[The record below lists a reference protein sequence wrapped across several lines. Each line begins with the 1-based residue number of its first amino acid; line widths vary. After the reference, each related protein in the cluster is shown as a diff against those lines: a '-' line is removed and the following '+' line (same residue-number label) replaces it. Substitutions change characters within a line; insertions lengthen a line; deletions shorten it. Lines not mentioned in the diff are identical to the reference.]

1 MNEKLTEE
9 QKAAIGARGKVI
21 VSASAGSGKTF
32 VMIQKLANYVENGGD
47 LDEVLA
53 VTFTKKAAAQ
63 MKEKL
68 RSALIARLAACDDSK
83 KVNLKAQLNKI
94 PSADISTIH
103 SFCSHLLRT
112 YFYALDIDSS
122 FEIIADD
129 DAQAMTLKNRA
140 LDNLFD
146 RLYEQEDKNFLL
158 VLSSLRRKRSDDNV
172 KFLLLEAH
180 KSVRMIADYEG
191 KLRGISALYT
201 EEGFAKVCAECK
213 KFAADKCAMLLHSL
227 DEFEAS
233 FTISAG
239 GEKYK
244 KIFAE
249 MRESL
254 NYVMQNED
262 IFAPLHKLYTT
273 AKPKVIDGC
282 EEESNAFSD
291 FRDNLKDAYD
301 KLYGDLEDRQ
311 TELEYFL
318 KSGELAVAFSDILL
332 QFDAEYTLVKRDEG
346 KLDYNDLE
354 HLTLKLLSIE
364 EIKNQINSKYK
375 YVFVDEY
382 QDVNPVQESILN
394 AAGAFDSFTVGDV
407 KQAIYGFR
415 GSKSVFFSSKYADMS
430 KVEGQALK
438 LSNNFRS
445 ADGVID
451 FVNSLFSKSMIK
463 SVCGFNYKNNS
474 EMLRGGGYPSGY
486 GKAEVHVF
494 GKDDSAKE
502 EASGIYS
509 VAERAAQSV
518 APSREGLAVL
528 EIVKRELSSQRYD
541 LKEGKMVDVQTGDI
555 CILTRK
561 RTGDSVTGIVRA
573 LTDAGYAVAGA
584 KEANICDRAEVK
596 QMLDILSYIDNCQQ
610 DIPLASALL
619 SPLGGLTEE
628 ELAKIR
634 IAQTQLKLERPL
646 FRECAISYAT
656 TLSDELAHKLAR
668 FFRQIMVYRRL
679 SDVLGAAKL
688 IDKIMMDSG
697 LTAKYSAGGGEKLA
711 SIRRLAEEAY
721 SPAGELSLNAFLN
734 KIKAGG
740 YRINAPVS
748 NSSDSIKV
756 MTMHASKGLEF
767 PVVIIA
773 DAAASFKGRDASE
786 MPFDDEYCFAPKYY
800 DRENK
805 LQHKTLLS
813 TLCKTRLAREDIKNE
828 LNLFYVACTRAMC
841 SLHIMVEELE
851 PFSAADML
859 SAKSYTELFDFS
871 PYTPEYM
878 QVTAENEQTLASQ
891 ILISEPSEEVYNKLA
906 DAFMPEYPRAESVN
920 LPVKSSASLLLKLG
934 EEDNYY
940 AENNLYPEDD
950 EQSYNADGEQGVGE
964 TEAELFVGGAESEG
978 QGSANDFGE
987 TSAERGTAYHR
998 YLQLCDFSVK
1008 DRAGVQ
1014 KQIESFVQSGLMT
1027 GEQAELLDCGH
1038 LEEIL
1043 SMPVF
1048 DGLERARLLRE
1059 QEFLCRL
1066 PACDFLPTS
1075 ADDGVLI
1082 QGAIDLLSI
1091 GEGGVSIID
1100 YKYSKKSDNALKEKY
1115 AAQLSLYKKAVSKIL
1130 KVEEKT
1136 ISATIV
1142 NIYLKRQ
1149 IPLNI

>member
-9 QKAAIGARGKVI
+9 QRAAIGARGKVI

-32 VMIQKLANYVENGGD
+32 VMIQKLCNFVENGGD

-68 RSALIARLAACDDSK
+68 RSALIERLGTAEESK
-83 KVNLKAQLNKI
+83 RANIKLQLNKI

-122 FEIIADD
+122 FDIIADD

-146 RLYEQEDKNFLL
+146 RMYELGDKNFFT
-158 VLSSLRRKRSDDNV
+158 VLSCLRRKRSDDNV
-172 KFLLLEAH
+172 RYLLLEAH
-180 KSVRMIADYEG
+180 KSVRMVADYES
-191 KLRGISALYT
+191 KLKGVSSLYT
-201 EEGFAKVCAECK
+201 EDGFNKVCAEYRQ
-213 KFAADKCAMLLHSL
+213 FAADKCKMLIHSL
-227 DEFEAS
+227 DEFEGD
-233 FTISAG
+233 FTISVG

-249 MRESL
+249 MRASL
-254 NYVMQNED
+254 EYVINSTD
-262 IFAPLHKLYTT
+262 IFAPLPKLYTT
-273 AKPKVIDGC
+273 AKPKVVEGC
-282 EEESNAFSD
+282 EEASAAFSD
-291 FRDNLKDAYD
+291 FRDNLKDAYEG
-301 KLYGDLEDRQ
+301 LYGDLEDRQ

-318 KSGELAVAFSDILL
+318 KSGELATAFSDLLL
-332 QFDAEYTLVKRDEG
+332 QFDEEYAAVKRDEG

-354 HLTLKLLSIE
+354 HLTLKLLRDE
-364 EIKNQINSKYK
+364 EIKGQINSKYK

-382 QDVNPVQESILN
+382 QDVNPVQESILS
-394 AAGAFDSFTVGDV
+394 AAGAYDSFTVGDV

-445 ADGVID
+445 ADGIIE
-451 FVNSLFSKSMIK
+451 FVNSLFSRSMIK
-463 SVCGFNYKNNS
+463 SVCGFDYKNNS
-474 EMLRGGGYPSGY
+474 EMLRGGGYPVGY
-486 GKAEVHVF
+486 GKAEIHVF
-494 GKDDSAKE
+494 GKDEETKE
-502 EASGIYS
+502 EAQGIYS
-509 VAERAAQSV
+509 VAERAAQKV

-541 LKEGKMVDVQTGDI
+541 LKEKKMVDVQAGDI

-584 KEANICDRAEVK
+584 KEANICDRAEVR

-628 ELAKIR
+628 DLANIR
-634 IAQTQLKLERPL
+634 IAQTALKLERAP
-646 FRECAISYAT
+646 FRECAITYAT
-656 TLSDELAHKLAR
+656 TYSDELAHKLAK
-668 FFRQIMVYRRL
+668 FFKRILVYRRL
-679 SDVLGAAKL
+679 SDVLGAAQL

-697 LTAKYSAGGGEKLA
+697 LTAKYSANGGEKLA
-711 SIRRLAEEAY
+711 SVRRLAEEAY
-721 SPAGELSLNAFLN
+721 TATGELPLNAFLS

-740 YRINAPVS
+740 YRINAPVN

-773 DAAASFKGRDASE
+773 DAAASFKGRDVSE
-786 MPFDDEYCFAPKYY
+786 MPFDDEYCFTPKYY
-800 DRENK
+800 DGQNK
-805 LQHKTLLS
+805 LLHKTVLS
-813 TLCKTRLAREDIKNE
+813 ALCKTRLSREEIKNE

-841 SLHIMVEELE
+841 SLHIMVEELK
-851 PFSAADML
+851 PFSSADML
-859 SAKSYTELFDFS
+859 AAKCYTELFDFS

-878 QVTAENEQTLASQ
+878 PTNDVLPTTLQEQ
-891 ILISEPSEEVYNKLA
+891 ILISQPSEEIYNRLSA
-906 DAFMPEYPRAESVN
+906 TFMPSYSKAESVN

-934 EEDNYY
+934 EEDNYF
-940 AENNLYPEDD
+940 AENVLYPEDENTTD
-950 EQSYNADGEQGVGE
+950 T
-964 TEAELFVGGAESEG
+964 TEPLFVVNEGDAQGKEESNEG
-978 QGSANDFGE
+978 DYGKTG
-987 TSAERGTAYHR
+987 AERGTAYHR
-998 YLQLCDFSVK
+998 FLELCDFAKK
-1008 DRAGVQ
+1008 DKRE
-1014 KQIESFVQSGLMT
+1014 IEEQLNAFVQGGLMT
-1027 GEQAELLDCGH
+1027 AEQAELVDSEH
-1038 LEEIL
+1038 LEGIL
-1043 SMPVF
+1043 AMPVF
-1048 DGLERARLLRE
+1048 EGLEEANLFRE

-1066 PACDFLPTS
+1066 PACDFLPTT
-1075 ADDGVLI
+1075 ADDGVLV
-1082 QGAIDLLSI
+1082 QGAIDLLAVGKRGI
-1091 GEGGVSIID
+1091 AIID
-1100 YKYSKKSDNALKEKY
+1100 YKYSAKSDEALVAKY
-1115 AAQLSLYKKAVSKIL
+1115 SAQLALYKKAVSKVL
-1130 KVEEKT
+1130 KAEEKT

-1142 NIYLKRQ
+1142 NIYAKRQ
-1149 IPLNI
+1149 INLKF